1 MAPPILKFAES
12 EVIVTA
18 PVPAL
23 IAAEVVTVELAVSE
37 TVVAAEIAADMF
49 TVEVLEVTSTLELN
63 EVRVAPEF
71 VTAPEPDNVTVP
83 RALIAP
89 VGPTAVPPEIRTVP
103 AVAVRAP
110 APA

>member
-1 MAPPILKFAES
+1 MAPPILKFAAS

-37 TVVAAEIAADMF
+37 TVVVAEIAADMF
-49 TVEVLEVTSTLELN
+49 TVEVLEVTSTLELK

-83 RALIAP
+83 SALIAP

>member
-1 MAPPILKFAES
+1 MLKFAVDD
-12 EVIVTA
+12 VIVTA

-23 IAAEVVTVELAVSE
+23 IAAEVVTVELAVSD
-37 TVVAAEIAADMF
+37 TVVAAEIAADIF
-49 TVEVLEVTSTLELN
+49 TVDVLEVTSTLELK

-83 RALIAP
+83 SALIAP
-89 VGPTAVPPEIRTVP
+89 VGPTVVPPETLTVP
-103 AVAVRAP
+103 AVAVSAP